1 MVSHNYINLSMLSG
15 HGPNHNLDT
24 FDSQIFQGFT
34 PICAIRSQQI
44 IMRDYGIQIPSDELV
59 YFSEAQGWYDE
70 DGTCK
75 SAIGN
80 LLSICGIGVH
90 TSENNNVYDLVK
102 ELQAGHRVIVGVD
115 SHELWSEPGS
125 EEWEFYNSIDHADHA
140 LIVAGLRI
148 DPNHPEDNSVILT
161 DPGQGNVYIE
171 YPMEHFVEAWR
182 DANFYMMAT
191 DEPAPY
197 QYNEET
203 HMMELSNFATDYTLA
218 QFPFN
223 NEFSSLYDFEDA
235 YDYEPYYA
243 EGHLD
248 YITDDISYE
257 DFIGH
262 WEDSDYDSLSE
273 MFGVSYE
280 DDVENYFSDEE
291 FVEY

>member
-1 MVSHNYINLSMLSG
+1 MLTG
-15 HGPNHNLDT
+15 HDTNHNGDT
-24 FDSQIFQGFT
+24 FDSSIFQGSS

-44 IMRDYGIQIPSDELV
+44 IMRDYGIQIPQDELIG
-59 YFSEAQGWYDE
+59 YSEAQGWYDE
-70 DGTCK
+70 DGTRK

-90 TSENNNVYDLVK
+90 TSENNNIYDLVN

-125 EEWEFYNSIDHADHA
+125 KEWEFYNSRDHADHA

-148 DPNHPEDNSVILT
+148 DPTHPEDNTVILT

-171 YPMEHFVEAWR
+171 YPMTHFVEAWR

-203 HMMELSNFATDYTLA
+203 HMMELSNFATDYTVA
-218 QFPFN
+218 QFPFY
-223 NEFSSLYDFEDA
+223 NEFSSLYDFEDS
-235 YDYEPYYA
+235 DIYEPYYS

-257 DFIGH
+257 DFMEH
-262 WEDSDYDSLSE
+262 WEDSDFDSLNE
-273 MFGVSYE
+273 MFGVNYE
-280 DDVENYFSDEE
+280 DNSDYSFMDDDIVE
-291 FVEY
+291 

>member
-1 MVSHNYINLSMLSG
+1 MVTG
-15 HGPNHNLDT
+15 HDINHNEDT
-24 FDSQIFQGFT
+24 FDSAIFQGSS

-44 IMRDYGIQIPSDELV
+44 IMRDYGIQIPHDELIA
-59 YFSEAQGWYDE
+59 YSAEQGWYDE
-70 DGTCK
+70 NGTCK

-90 TSENNNVYDLVK
+90 TSEDNNIYDLVK
-102 ELQAGHRVIVGVD
+102 ELQSGHRVIVGVD

-125 EEWEFYNSIDHADHA
+125 KEWEFYNSQDHADHA

-148 DPNHPEDNSVILT
+148 DPNHPEENTVILT

-171 YPMEHFVEAWR
+171 YPMEHFVEAWK

-191 DEPAPY
+191 NEPAPY

-203 HMMELSNFATDYTLA
+203 HMMELSNFATDYTVA

-223 NEFSSLYDFEDA
+223 NEFSSLYDFEAA
-235 YDYEPYYA
+235 YDNEPYYA

-248 YITDDISYE
+248 YITEDISYE
-257 DFIGH
+257 DFMEH
-262 WEDSDYDSLSE
+262 WEDSDYESLNE
-273 MFGVSYE
+273 LFGVSIDTDLDE
-280 DDVENYFSDEE
+280 SSPDDELLL
-291 FVEY
+291 EY